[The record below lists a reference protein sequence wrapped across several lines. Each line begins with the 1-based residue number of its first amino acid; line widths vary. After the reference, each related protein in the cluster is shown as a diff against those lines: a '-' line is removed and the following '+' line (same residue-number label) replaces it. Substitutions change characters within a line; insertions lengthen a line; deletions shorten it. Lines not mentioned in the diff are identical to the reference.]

1 MTVLLL
7 ALAGGL
13 GAVLRFLADA
23 VVARHNPYRLP
34 LGTLLINVSGS
45 AALGVL
51 TGWVLHAGHGTTG
64 TELKAV
70 LGTGLCGGYTTFSTA
85 SIETLRLWMA
95 EGARRGTTYALLGL
109 VGSVAAAGAGLAVG
123 GLL

>member
-1 MTVLLL
+1 MTLLLL

-13 GAVLRFLADA
+13 GAVLRFLGDA
-23 VVARHNPYRLP
+23 LVARHNRYRLP
-34 LGTLLINVSGS
+34 LGTLLINISGS

-51 TGWVLHAGHGTTG
+51 TGWALHAGHGTTG
-64 TELKAV
+64 TELKSV
-70 LGTGLCGGYTTFSTA
+70 IGTGLCGGYTTFSTA

-95 EGARRGTTYALLGL
+95 EGPRRGTTYALLGL